1 MSSFVLTGCSGDSEP
16 FEKKRYTPD
25 TQVDEINL
33 NVRDREIE
41 VKRASQLLIEITK
54 KAAGGEIFIPCMSS
68 LCIKDIARYM
78 LTKHN
83 LDESYITVT
92 GIRPGEKIN
101 EELLSGDEEKYLYKF
116 TNDLFVILREDIH
129 GWFANGIIE
138 RAVGFSGKSDKSV
151 LPYES
156 AKEYLMEAGV

>member
-1 MSSFVLTGCSGDSEP
+1 
-16 FEKKRYTPD
+16 
-25 TQVDEINL
+25 
-33 NVRDREIE
+33 
-41 VKRASQLLIEITK
+41 
-54 KAAGGEIFIPCMSS
+54 
-68 LCIKDIARYM
+68 M

>member
-1 MSSFVLTGCSGDSEP
+1 
-16 FEKKRYTPD
+16 
-25 TQVDEINL
+25 
-33 NVRDREIE
+33 
-41 VKRASQLLIEITK
+41 
-54 KAAGGEIFIPCMSS
+54 MSS